1 MEQEEALEEVREVV
15 SVGHEMVPV
24 EALEEVLEVV

>member
-1 MEQEEALEEVREVV
+1 MELVEASAEVREVV